1 MLRHLWVCTACV
13 TASVL
18 SVTPALAA
26 EDLQGPSQVHY
37 APPVDGP
44 IIDHFRAPAARW
56 AAGNRGIDYEAIPGE
71 AVLASADGTVEFAGQ
86 VGGTLHVVVKHADG
100 LRTSYS
106 FLASVS
112 VIEGQQLARGTPVG
126 RAGASVH
133 FGVRLGDT
141 YLDPELVLE
150 GRAFGVRLVPVED
163 QTEAERRLGEMV
175 RDAFVDE
182 WAAGGGD
189 GVPAAVV
196 GWLRDTADPA
206 ELLRLAIH
214 YTKAVSVP
222 VHIASAGFAVAR
234 WYRQRTTCTA
244 SDGVTA
250 IAEQPVGDHIVVL
263 VAGFGSSSESGAGI
277 DGVDFET
284 IGIPVDRVMRFSYN
298 GGRVPG
304 SSSGASGPFA
314 GLDTTTY
321 TTFDSQRPLDEAA
334 ERLRQTLEQV
344 AAENPGAPIDVI
356 GHSQGGVVA
365 LRALQLGAA
374 AGSPPVG
381 VRLVT
386 IASPHRGDTLATG
399 ADLLSRSPLHELAL
413 DGAEIASPQFAH
425 DVHDDGSAHD
435 LSAASAFMDDYQSRG
450 LPPGVF
456 AVSIGG
462 RWDPVV
468 PTRDA
473 RLDGAAHIT
482 VDVGGVAAHGRLP
495 SADVVTTQVALA
507 VRGARPTCEG
517 LLDALTDHLASDA
530 VATAEDLVALG
541 LG

>member
-1 MLRHLWVCTACV
+1 MLRHLWVCIVCV
-13 TASVL
+13 SATVL
-18 SVTPALAA
+18 FAGPAVA
-26 EDLQGPSQVHY
+26 DDSSDPGQVRY

-44 IIDHFRAPAARW
+44 IIDHFRMPAARW
-56 AAGNRGIDYEAIPGE
+56 AAGNRGIDYETVGGA

-126 RAGASVH
+126 TAGRSVH

-150 GRAFGVRLVPVED
+150 GRAFGVRLVPVEGV
-163 QTEAERRLGEMV
+163 TEAERRLGEMV
-175 RDAFVDE
+175 RDAFTDT
-182 WAAGGGD
+182 WSDGD
-189 GVPAAVV
+189 GGVTAAVAS
-196 GWLRDTADPA
+196 WLRESADPA
-206 ELLRLAIH
+206 DLLRLAVH
-214 YTKAVSVP
+214 YTEAVSLP
-222 VHIASAGFAVAR
+222 VHIASAGGAVVQ
-234 WYRQRTTCTA
+234 WYRQRTTCTPGDA
-244 SDGVTA
+244 IA
-250 IAEQPVGDHIVVL
+250 MIAEQPVDDHLVVL

-277 DGVDFET
+277 DGVDFAT

-304 SSSGASGPFA
+304 SAGVTSGPFER
-314 GLDTTTY
+314 LQTTTY

-334 ERLRQTLEQV
+334 ERLHQALAQV

-374 AGSPPVG
+374 TDSLPQG

-413 DGAEIASPQFAH
+413 DGAELALPQFAD
-425 DVHDDGSAHD
+425 DVHDDGSAND
-435 LSAASAFMDDYQSRG
+435 LSAASAFMRDYQSRG
-450 LPPGVF
+450 LPSEVF

-468 PTRDA
+468 PARDA

-482 VDVGGVAAHGRLP
+482 VDVGGLAAHGRLP
-495 SADVVTTQVALA
+495 SADAVTTQLALA
-507 VRGARPTCEG
+507 VRGAPPTCEG
-517 LLDALTDHLASDA
+517 LLDALADHLASDA
-530 VATAEDLVALG
+530 VATAEDFVALG